1 MKDLKRIKAIAKDI
15 ISDREWVNDSHSESE
30 HKGVVN
36 GLESL
41 VRHLETSDDT
51 IEKDSVE
58 EMVKEIRFY
67 LLCFSDGSMRG
78 DNLANAITEVINH
91 YNLEDLNL

>member
-30 HKGVVN
+30 HKGVVH